1 MAYENLIVEREEN
14 IGIIALNRPPAN
26 PINLGLLD
34 DLEAAL
40 NEFEKDKAIR
50 ALIITGAGERSV
62 SAGFDVKTGG
72 TPEGEKAMTKGQVV
86 FGQIEKYPK
95 PVVAAINGFA
105 LGGGCELSMA
115 CHFRLIADS
124 EKVFMG
130 QPEINLGII
139 PGWGG
144 TQRLPR
150 LVGKTK
156 ALEMLLLGTRV
167 NAPEALSI
175 GLITR
180 ISQPGQLMNDAKE
193 LAKALAKKAPIAVQ
207 IILDA
212 GTRGIETTTDQGV
225 KIELEGSQRVS
236 KTKDAME
243 GAIAFIQ
250 KREPVFPGG
259 E

>member
-1 MAYENLIVEREEN
+1 MAYENLIVERDEN
-14 IGIIALNRPPAN
+14 IAVITLNRPPAN

-34 DLEAAL
+34 ELEAAL
-40 NEFEKDKAIR
+40 NEFGKDKAIR
-50 ALIITGAGERSV
+50 ALIITGAGERSF

-72 TPEGEKAMTKGQVV
+72 TPEGTKAMDKGQVV
-86 FGQIEKYPK
+86 FSQIEKYPK
-95 PVVAAINGFA
+95 PVIAAINGFA

-115 CHFRLIADS
+115 CHFRIIADS

-156 ALEMLLLGTRV
+156 ALEMLLLATRV
-167 NAPEALSI
+167 GAAEALRI
-175 GLITR
+175 GLATKV
-180 ISQPGQLMNDAKE
+180 SKPEELMKDAKE
-193 LAKALAKKAPIAVQ
+193 LAKALAKKAPIAMQ

-212 GTRGIETTTDQGV
+212 VTRGLETTTDEGI
-225 KIELEGSQRVS
+225 KIELAGSQRVA

-243 GAIAFIQ
+243 GMIAFIQ
-250 KREPVFPGG
+250 KREPVYTG

>member
-1 MAYENLIVEREEN
+1 MAYETLVVERDEN
-14 IGIIALNRPPAN
+14 IAVITLNRPPAN
-26 PINLGLLD
+26 PINLTVLD
-34 DLEAAL
+34 ELEAVL
-40 NEFEKDKAIR
+40 NEFGKDKAIR
-50 ALIITGAGERSV
+50 ALIITGAGERSF

-72 TPEGEKAMTKGQVV
+72 TPEGAKAMEKGQVV
-86 FGQIEKYPK
+86 FSQIEKYPK
-95 PVVAAINGFA
+95 PVIAAINGFA

-115 CHFRLIADS
+115 CHFRVIADS

-156 ALEMLLLGTRV
+156 ALEMLLMATRV
-167 NAPEALSI
+167 GATEALRI
-175 GLITR
+175 GLVTKV
-180 ISQPGQLMNDAKE
+180 SKPEELMKEAKE
-193 LAKALAKKAPIAVQ
+193 LAKALAKRAPVAVQ
-207 IILDA
+207 VILDA
-212 GTRGIETTTDQGV
+212 VTRGLETTTDEGI
-225 KIELEGSQRVS
+225 KIELAGSQRVT

-243 GAIAFIQ
+243 GMIAFIE
-250 KREPVFPGG
+250 KREAVFTG

>member
-1 MAYENLIVEREEN
+1 MAYETLVVERDEN
-14 IGIIALNRPPAN
+14 IGVITLNRPPAN
-26 PINLGLLD
+26 PINLTVLNE
-34 DLEAAL
+34 LEAVL

-50 ALIITGAGERSV
+50 ALVITGGGEKSF
-62 SAGFDVKTGG
+62 SAGVDVKTGG
-72 TPEGEKAMTKGQVV
+72 TPEGEKAMAKGQVV
-86 FGQIEKYPK
+86 FSQIEKYPK

-115 CHFRLIADS
+115 CHFRVIAEA

-156 ALEMLLLGTRV
+156 ALEMLLLATRV
-167 NAPEALSI
+167 GAAEALRI
-175 GLITR
+175 GLVTKV
-180 ISQPGQLMNDAKE
+180 SKPEELMKDAKE
-193 LAKALAKKAPIAVQ
+193 LAKALAKRAPIAVQ
-207 IILDA
+207 VILDA
-212 GTRGIETTTDQGV
+212 VTRGMETTTDEGI
-225 KIELEGSQRVS
+225 KIELAGSQRVAKS
-236 KTKDAME
+236 KDAME
-243 GAIAFIQ
+243 GMVAFIE
-250 KREPVFPGG
+250 KREPNFTG

>member
-1 MAYENLIVEREEN
+1 MAYENLIVEQEGN
-14 IGIIALNRPPAN
+14 TGIITLNRPPAN
-26 PINLGLLD
+26 PINL
-34 DLEAAL
+34 AVL
-40 NEFEKDKAIR
+40 NELDEVFTKWEKDKAVR
-50 ALIITGAGERSV
+50 AVIITGAGERGF
-62 SAGFDVKTGG
+62 SAGFDLKTAG
-72 TPEGEKAMTKGQVV
+72 TPDGEKAMSRGQEV
-86 FGQIEKYPK
+86 FGHIEKYPK
-95 PVVAAINGFA
+95 PVIAAINGFA
-105 LGGGCELSMA
+105 LGGGCELAMS
-115 CHFRLIADS
+115 CHFRIMLDS

-130 QPEINLGII
+130 QPEIDRGII

-175 GLITR
+175 GLITKV
-180 ISQPGQLMNDAKE
+180 SQPGQLMNDAKE
-193 LAKALAKKAPIAVQ
+193 LAGTLSKKAPIAVE

-212 GTRGIETTTDQGV
+212 VIRGLETSTDQGV
-225 KIELEGSQRVS
+225 KIEFEGSQRVS

-243 GAIAFIQ
+243 GAIAFFE
-250 KREPVFPGG
+250 KREPVFKG

>member
-14 IGIIALNRPPAN
+14 IGIITLHRPPAN
-26 PINLGLLD
+26 PINLAVLD
-34 DLEAAL
+34 ELEAAL
-40 NEFEKDKAIR
+40 NEFEKDKTIR
-50 ALIITGAGERSV
+50 ALIITGAGEKGF

-72 TPEGEKAMTKGQVV
+72 TPEGEKAMDKGQVV
-86 FGQIEKYPK
+86 FSQIEKYPK
-95 PVVAAINGFA
+95 PVIAAINGFA

-115 CHFRLIADS
+115 CHFRIIADS
-124 EKVFMG
+124 EKVVMG

-156 ALEMLLLGTRV
+156 ALEMLLLATRV
-167 NAPEALSI
+167 GAAEALSI
-175 GLITR
+175 GLVTKVSKPEELIK
-180 ISQPGQLMNDAKE
+180 DAKE
-193 LAKALAKKAPIAVQ
+193 LAKALAKKAPIAMQ

-212 GTRGIETTTDQGV
+212 VARGLETTTDEGL
-225 KIELEGSQRVS
+225 KIELAGSQRVA

-243 GAIAFIQ
+243 GMIAFIQ
-250 KREPVFPGG
+250 KREPVYTG

>member
-1 MAYENLIVEREEN
+1 MAYETLIVEREEN
-14 IGIIALNRPPAN
+14 IGIITLNRPPAN
-26 PINLGLLD
+26 PINLTVLD
-34 DLEAAL
+34 ELEAAL

-50 ALIITGAGERSV
+50 ALIITGAGERSF

-72 TPEGEKAMTKGQVV
+72 TPEGAKAMEKGQVV
-86 FGQIEKYPK
+86 FSQIEKYPK
-95 PVVAAINGFA
+95 PVIAAINGFA

-115 CHFRLIADS
+115 CHFRIIADS

-156 ALEMLLLGTRV
+156 ALEMLLLATRV
-167 NAPEALSI
+167 GAAEALSI
-175 GLITR
+175 GLVTKV
-180 ISQPGQLMNDAKE
+180 SKPEELMNDAKG
-193 LAKALAKKAPIAVQ
+193 LAKALAKKAPIAMQ
-207 IILDA
+207 IIIDA
-212 GTRGIETTTDQGV
+212 VTRGLETTTDEGI
-225 KIELEGSQRVS
+225 KIELAGSQRVA

-243 GAIAFIQ
+243 GMIAFIQ
-250 KREPVFPGG
+250 KREPVYTG

>member
-1 MAYENLIVEREEN
+1 MAYETLIVEREEN
-14 IGIIALNRPPAN
+14 IGIITLNRPPAN
-26 PINLGLLD
+26 PINLTVLD
-34 DLEAAL
+34 ELEAAL
-40 NEFEKDKAIR
+40 NDFGKDKAIR
-50 ALIITGAGERSV
+50 ALIITGAGEKSF

-72 TPEGEKAMTKGQVV
+72 TPEGAKAMEKGQVV
-86 FGQIEKYPK
+86 FSQIEKYPK
-95 PVVAAINGFA
+95 PVIAAINGFA

-115 CHFRLIADS
+115 CHFRIIADS

-156 ALEMLLLGTRV
+156 ALEMLLLATRV
-167 NAPEALSI
+167 RAAEALSI
-175 GLITR
+175 GLVTKV
-180 ISQPGQLMNDAKE
+180 SKPEELMKDAKE
-193 LAKALAKKAPIAVQ
+193 LAKALAKRAPIAVQ
-207 IILDA
+207 VILDA
-212 GTRGIETTTDQGV
+212 VTRGLETTTDEGI
-225 KIELEGSQRVS
+225 KIELAGSQRVA

-243 GAIAFIQ
+243 GMIAFIE
-250 KREPVFPGG
+250 KREPVFTG

>member
-1 MAYENLIVEREEN
+1 MAYETLIVEREEN
-14 IGIIALNRPPAN
+14 IGIITLNRPPAN
-26 PINLGLLD
+26 PINLTVLD
-34 DLEAAL
+34 ELEAAL

-50 ALIITGAGERSV
+50 ALIITGAGERSF

-72 TPEGEKAMTKGQVV
+72 TPEGEKAMSKGQVV
-86 FGQIEKYPK
+86 FSQIEKYPK
-95 PVVAAINGFA
+95 PVIAAINGFA

-115 CHFRLIADS
+115 CHFRIIADS

-156 ALEMLLLGTRV
+156 ALEMLLLATRV
-167 NAPEALSI
+167 GAAEALSI
-175 GLITR
+175 GLVTKV
-180 ISQPGQLMNDAKE
+180 SKPEELMNDAKG
-193 LAKALAKKAPIAVQ
+193 LAKALAKKAPIAMQ
-207 IILDA
+207 IIIDA
-212 GTRGIETTTDQGV
+212 VTRGLETTTDEGI
-225 KIELEGSQRVS
+225 KIELAGSQRVA

-243 GAIAFIQ
+243 GMIAFIQ
-250 KREPVFPGG
+250 KREPVYTG

>member
-14 IGIIALNRPPAN
+14 IAIITLNRPPAN

-34 DLEAAL
+34 DLEAVL
-40 NEFEKDKAIR
+40 NEFGKDKAIR
-50 ALIITGAGERSV
+50 ALIITGAGERSF

-72 TPEGEKAMTKGQVV
+72 TPEGTKAMDKGQVV
-86 FGQIEKYPK
+86 FSQIERYPK

-115 CHFRLIADS
+115 CHFRVIADS

-156 ALEMLLLGTRV
+156 ALEMLLLATRV
-167 NAPEALSI
+167 GAAEALRI
-175 GLITR
+175 GLVTKV
-180 ISQPGQLMNDAKE
+180 SKPEELMKDAKE
-193 LAKALAKKAPIAVQ
+193 LAKALAKKAPVAVQ

-212 GTRGIETTTDQGV
+212 VTRGLETTTDEGI
-225 KIELEGSQRVS
+225 KIELAGSQRVA

-243 GAIAFIQ
+243 GMISFIE
-250 KREPVFPGG
+250 KREPVFTG

>member
-14 IGIIALNRPPAN
+14 IGIITLNRPPAN

-50 ALIITGAGERSV
+50 ALIITGAGERSF

-86 FGQIEKYPK
+86 FGQIEKYSK

-156 ALEMLLLGTRV
+156 ALEMMLLATRV
-167 NAPEALSI
+167 RADEALSI
-175 GLITR
+175 GLVTKV
-180 ISQPGQLMNDAKE
+180 SKPEELMKDAKE
-193 LAKALAKKAPIAVQ
+193 LAKALAKRAPIAVQ
-207 IILDA
+207 VILDA
-212 GTRGIETTTDQGV
+212 VTRGLETTTDEGI
-225 KIELEGSQRVS
+225 KIELAGSQRVAKS
-236 KTKDAME
+236 KDAME
-243 GAIAFIQ
+243 GIIAFIE
-250 KREPVFPGG
+250 KREPVFTG

>member
-1 MAYENLIVEREEN
+1 MAYETLIVEREEN
-14 IGIIALNRPPAN
+14 IAIITLNRPPAN
-26 PINLGLLD
+26 PINFTLLNE
-34 DLEAAL
+34 LEAVL
-40 NEFEKDKAIR
+40 NEFVKDKAIR
-50 ALIITGAGERSV
+50 ALIITGAGDRSF

-72 TPEGEKAMTKGQVV
+72 TPEGPKAMDKGQVV
-86 FGQIEKYPK
+86 FSQIEKYPK
-95 PVVAAINGFA
+95 PVIAAINGFA

-115 CHFRLIADS
+115 CHFRIIADS

-156 ALEMLLLGTRV
+156 ALEMLLLATRV
-167 NAPEALSI
+167 RAAEALSI
-175 GLITR
+175 GLVTKV
-180 ISQPGQLMNDAKE
+180 SKPEDLMKDAKE
-193 LAKALAKKAPIAVQ
+193 LAKALAKKAPVAMQ
-207 IILDA
+207 IIIDA
-212 GTRGIETTTDQGV
+212 VTRGLETTTDEGI
-225 KIELEGSQRVS
+225 KIEVAGSQRVT

-243 GAIAFIQ
+243 GMIAFIE
-250 KREPVFPGG
+250 KREPVFTG